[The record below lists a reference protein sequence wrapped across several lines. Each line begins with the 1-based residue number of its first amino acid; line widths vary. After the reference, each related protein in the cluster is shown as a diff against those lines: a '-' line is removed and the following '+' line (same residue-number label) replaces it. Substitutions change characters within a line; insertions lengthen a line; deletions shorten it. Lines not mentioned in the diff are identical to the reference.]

1 MTLIEPMNRH
11 SLLLALNKGDKN
23 VILGKNGLNSKTLQC
38 KKKCY
43 CKKSVSAIAIEYN
56 CILVTLHEKCP
67 NTELFLVRIFLYSD

>member
-1 MTLIEPMNRH
+1 MNRH

-56 CILVTLHEKCP
+56 CILVINLYVTWKSPTICKSETEKYV
-67 NTELFLVRIFLYSD
+67 EYGLI